1 MGLTLPTLDFRSA
14 GYGSTDEASAPS
26 AIDTIRAY
34 IPLVGE
40 TIAAAS
46 IGGDVRVQ
54 IATLQAKIENL
65 RNMRNTVPALAF
77 YYDNEINKKEA
88 QLAALQG
95 SLNRQVETEG
105 AASQVKTLA
114 TVGVGLAVLAAAG
127 LAAVLVAGAIRVAKG

>member
-1 MGLTLPTLDFRSA
+1 MVLPSLGFARSTYGADPPAPIAVPSTVDTLRTYL
-14 GYGSTDEASAPS
+14 
-26 AIDTIRAY
+26 
-34 IPLVGE
+34 PLVGE

-54 IATLQAKIENL
+54 IATLQAKIQNL
-65 RNMRNTVPALAF
+65 TDMKRQFPALSF
-77 YYDNEINKKEA
+77 YYDNEINKKQA

-95 SLNRQVETEG
+95 SLNRQEETEG
-105 AASQVKTLA
+105 AASQVKTLV